1 MNIKTKVVL
10 IAELLEEHPHL
21 RDDDNRLIATI
32 WQRRYVDLG
41 IAAKDI
47 TGLQLLRDFAG
58 GKLAST
64 ESVVRCRRK
73 LQEARVELR
82 GELWESRH
90 SEQANV
96 IEQIR
101 TF

>member
-1 MNIKTKVVL
+1 MNIKTKMEL
-10 IAELLEEHPHL
+10 IAELLEDHPHL
-21 RDDDNRLIATI
+21 RDNDNQLIATI
-32 WQRRYVDLG
+32 WRQYYIDLD
-41 IAAKDI
+41 ISVRDI
-47 TGLQLLRDFAG
+47 TGLMLLQDFAK

-64 ESVVRCRRK
+64 ESLVRCRRK

-90 SEQANV
+90 KEQANV
-96 IEQIR
+96 IEQVR